1 MSFHKQLV
9 ELIVTSHNFY
19 PYLGNAFLDLLDDY
33 AKYKGKTN
41 FPAALAGDIFI
52 IFIKYE
58 SFQPLNL
65 RLLL

>member
-1 MSFHKQLV
+1 MSQ
-9 ELIVTSHNFY
+9 NFY